1 MSITATYIGKS
12 TVQITA
18 SGTTNTFSDLT
29 NAVKDAILGTQPNA
43 AGASSGITF
52 AQSTGVTA
60 QTASGWTLHDSF
72 TSGII
77 FTQVFKSINAD
88 AVTYKYIILNW
99 NTVMNEINVS
109 CCEGWN
115 ATTHVAMNE
124 VHTYNNCAPVNFQ
137 LDTCDILLM
146 IHPHW
151 LVVHSYLNNEPSLWA
166 GVFEFAREDAA
177 DTGALGVPCF
187 GWISSTLG
195 LIGAGNYSAVPCN
208 GNDNTLICVPRT
220 KSGSTGLAAAK
231 SWAANYGATTH
242 PTAATNV
249 SHTMPYRL
257 GNQVN
262 SLIGNTWDSTK
273 RFILPIKPI
282 HKFTLASIENKGVIF
297 GLKTLAPVGQNMNKE
312 VINCDS
318 DGNYSYSGTPTD
330 HWMLN
335 QHHKST
341 ASNTSWI
348 YNTNLTSATYAMPQ
362 KPIDVAYIGKIYYVL
377 TSANVVKLEVINAA
391 ATTLITG
398 GTNYMIK
405 YDGERY
411 IYISTAN
418 GLTRIDTR
426 DDSVS
431 NLAITNGIKAFSIN
445 QTHIIGSQST
455 ASAAPTI
462 TRVSRSTF
470 TVDGTPQQTPT
481 LADTVIHID
490 SCVDYAGYVY
500 FAAAFL
506 GATGYQ
512 ITRIHPTTSAISQI
526 NFFNPGVASPYS
538 GAALLTIDANYI
550 CFARS
555 SDGGAGVTSFGA
567 GSYLIDTKLFNINSV
582 NGASTTIAACA
593 NSNYR
598 QNLVKVGG
606 TIVCATRGGAN
617 AVATP
622 PAYVR
627 STDGVSS
634 LPMSQTNISQFFDAN
649 TPTIDPFFTY
659 DGARFITND
668 TSNRLKIWSGVNGI
682 YTSAGVT
689 LGQMAIPA

>member
-195 LIGAGNYSAVPCN
+195 LIGAATYSTMPCS
-208 GNDNTLICVPRT
+208 GSDNTLICVPRT
-220 KSGSTGLAAAK
+220 KSGLTGLAAAK

-242 PTAATNV
+242 PTPATGAT
-249 SHTMPYRL
+249 SAMPYRL

-262 SLIGNTWDSTK
+262 NLVGNVWDSSK
-273 RFILPIKPI
+273 RLILPIKPI
-282 HKFTLASIENKGVIF
+282 HRFNATAIENKGVVF

-335 QHHKST
+335 QHHKSAYSP
-341 ASNTSWI
+341 ASWFA
-348 YNTNLTSATYAMPQ
+348 NTNWNAVTIATGA
-362 KPIDVAYIGKIYYVL
+362 KPIAIAYTGRTYYVVMAGKVSKIDAVTQGVTDVL
-377 TSANVVKLEVINAA
+377 T
-391 ATTLITG
+391 ATC
-398 GTNYMIK
+398 NNIK

-411 IYISTAN
+411 VYVGCGACCE
-418 GLTRIDTR
+418 
-426 DDSVS
+426 
-431 NLAITNGIKAFSIN
+431 
-445 QTHIIGSQST
+445 T
-455 ASAAPTI
+455 ASSAA
-462 TRVSRSTF
+462 R
-470 TVDGTPQQTPT
+470 
-481 LADTVIHID
+481 AE
-490 SCVDYAGYVY
+490 C
-500 FAAAFL
+500 
-506 GATGYQ
+506 
-512 ITRIHPTTSAISQI
+512 
-526 NFFNPGVASPYS
+526 
-538 GAALLTIDANYI
+538 
-550 CFARS
+550 
-555 SDGGAGVTSFGA
+555 
-567 GSYLIDTKLFNINSV
+567 
-582 NGASTTIAACA
+582 
-593 NSNYR
+593 
-598 QNLVKVGG
+598 
-606 TIVCATRGGAN
+606 
-617 AVATP
+617 
-622 PAYVR
+622 
-627 STDGVSS
+627 
-634 LPMSQTNISQFFDAN
+634 
-649 TPTIDPFFTY
+649 
-659 DGARFITND
+659 
-668 TSNRLKIWSGVNGI
+668 
-682 YTSAGVT
+682 
-689 LGQMAIPA
+689 